1 MGSNLSSSFLPYSF
15 FAHST
20 IYLHFWH
27 FLEPYL
33 FLEPSFFI
41 ILFILVNFTPAGHK
55 YASSFGRYLKLYFL
69 NLCFLASGV
78 FLDFDKNYFPVN
90 LEILSVSKR
99 LNVEKEFLISPDGDV
114 NITISS
120 DLINLNVVFR
130 NDDEEHF
137 LKFVNRHAENLK
149 ITDCET
155 IFALV

>member
-1 MGSNLSSSFLPYSF
+1 MQ
-15 FAHST
+15 
-20 IYLHFWH
+20 
-27 FLEPYL
+27 
-33 FLEPSFFI
+33 
-41 ILFILVNFTPAGHK
+41 
-55 YASSFGRYLKLYFL
+55 
-69 NLCFLASGV
+69 
-78 FLDFDKNYFPVN
+78 
-90 LEILSVSKR
+90 LSVSKR

-130 NDDEEHF
+130 NDDEEHV